1 MAIKQN
7 IQEDNSAIN
16 AESSSTEHL
25 ILRSEEIKTQESV
38 STDKN
43 LNGHKKASLQKDA
56 MYTLITGASSGIGK
70 ALALECA
77 SKGMN
82 ILLVAL
88 PGKELNALENRIR
101 RIFNVR
107 CYGFGVD
114 LAAHCSSSAVHS
126 WVKENDYKVNVLI
139 NNVGV
144 GSKGA
149 FEQLSPDFYYTQ
161 IHLNVMTT
169 CMMTRLFIDDLK
181 ANTPSH
187 ILNVG
192 SLGGFFML
200 PNKIVYSATKAFVY
214 AFSQGL
220 RMELA
225 CSGVTV
231 SVLCPGGTDT
241 NEKTTAI
248 NKDLKGLAKISILQ
262 PHEVA
267 AEAIDKMLKG
277 KARIIPGFLN
287 KFSYHLSR
295 IVPEF
300 VHRIFIAR
308 TFSHVKKHEYS
319 C

>member
-7 IQEDNSAIN
+7 IQQDSFANVELSSVKRAILNSEKI
-16 AESSSTEHL
+16 HP
-25 ILRSEEIKTQESV
+25 QESV
-38 STDKN
+38 STGTK
-43 LNGHKKASLQKDA
+43 LNGHAKATVRNT

-70 ALALECA
+70 ALALKCA

-88 PGKELNALENRIR
+88 PTEELYELEKQICRD
-101 RIFNVR
+101 FNVT
-107 CYGFGVD
+107 CHSFGVD
-114 LAAHCSSSAVHS
+114 LSMHCSSAAVFN
-126 WVKENDYKVNVLI
+126 WVKENDYKVNILI

-149 FEQLSPDFYYTQ
+149 FEQLTPDFYHTQ

-169 CMMTRLFIDDLK
+169 CMMTRLFVDDLK
-181 ANTPSH
+181 ANAPSH

-231 SVLCPGGTDT
+231 SVLCPGGTDS

-267 AEAIDKMLKG
+267 EEAINKMMKG
-277 KARIIPGFLN
+277 KARIIPGFIN
-287 KFSYHLSR
+287 KLSYHVARLT
-295 IVPEF
+295 PEF
-300 VHRIFIAR
+300 LQRIFIAR
-308 TFSHVKKHEYS
+308 TFKHVKKHEYS